1 MTRQLGT
8 TYRISLHASINISL
22 IALTFYRYFYGKT
35 MINNSF
41 DLTNTVKM
49 SEFKI
54 LIKGWPHLAHYY
66 NLKCEA

>member
-1 MTRQLGT
+1 MTTQLGT

-54 LIKGWPHLAHYY
+54 LIKGLATFGP
-66 NLKCEA
+66 LLQS